1 PQSRVVKTSP
11 VGVKPQV
18 IAIEA
23 DGRYAYVAHT
33 GGDDVSVIDIDPAS
47 PTYHKTLPGP
57 IHPIR
62 VGDAPK
68 DVAVSAFGPTI
79 LVINEGS
86 QTVSII
92 DANSGA
98 GTFDRVTAS
107 VSVGSGGRN
116 ITVSPDGTLL
126 YLTLHDLNI
135 TQVFHILRGAA
146 GGGGS
151 GIAPG
156 EPTSLGPPETI
167 DVGDGPAGLAIMP
180 DGSAALVANEVSGTV
195 SLLHA

>member
-1 PQSRVVKTSP
+1 MSTK
-11 VGVKPQV
+11 
-18 IAIEA
+18 
-23 DGRYAYVAHT
+23 
-33 GGDDVSVIDIDPAS
+33 
-47 PTYHKTLPGP
+47 
-57 IHPIR
+57 
-62 VGDAPK
+62 
-68 DVAVSAFGPTI
+68 
-79 LVINEGS
+79 
-86 QTVSII
+86 
-92 DANSGA
+92 
-98 GTFDRVTAS
+98 
-107 VSVGSGGRN
+107 SVGSGGQSV
-116 ITVSPDGTLL
+116 TVSPDGTLL

-195 SLLHA
+195 SLLHATPVVTEVPAAPRAPEIGLAPCYGPWQGVVSWHSFC